1 MGVHAE
7 KCSSADGVIQN
18 STNGGGPNGV
28 MTRSAE
34 EKSASAD
41 GVIAARPNARPKLSR
56 STSGAGTVDL
66 KFSTNSLSR
75 LGHHQPAGANNGGS
89 LHRLIHSSRPSSLN
103 RESSESALSPCVERR
118 LRNSGSGDTDN
129 EQPSDS
135 SPSPPPKPTRAS
147 STATLFRNDSL
158 NAKDLPIENGPL
170 NRVVSY
176 HASGS
181 DSGNGSG
188 DSAQSS
194 AAGDAIDGGG
204 HRGGVIIKNPRY
216 VPNSASS
223 ATLKSYADFDYAAVE
238 KHLLETGPPP
248 LVLGTRYDLDNFSTL
263 LLPSVENKPLDN
275 GALNTFRMM
284 LSETGPRVLANHL
297 TRVDIKLILGEAE
310 CMPDNPLGSTGI
322 ELITLSHGDQFR
334 LDLLERTECIRL
346 LVAVTVL
353 TCNCDEERADTLN
366 KWIQVAVDTKTA
378 LGNLFG
384 FCAIMMGLCMP
395 QVIFN
400 IKQYV
405 TTIKCKYAFNCV
417 DPKAG
422 SSLVHVA
429 STLHRQR
436 F

>member
-1 MGVHAE
+1 
-7 KCSSADGVIQN
+7 
-18 STNGGGPNGV
+18 

-41 GVIAARPNARPKLSR
+41 GVIVARPTSRPKLSR
-56 STSGAGTVDL
+56 STSGAASIDL

-75 LGHHQPAGANNGGS
+75 LGQQQLGANHSGS
-89 LHRLIHSSRPSSLN
+89 LHRLMHRPSSLN

-118 LRNSGSGDTDN
+118 LRNGGN
-129 EQPSDS
+129 AEEPPSDS
-135 SPSPPPKPTRAS
+135 SPSPPPKPMRAS
-147 STATLFRNDSL
+147 STVTLFRNDSM

-194 AAGDAIDGGG
+194 AAGESLEGGPNNG

-223 ATLKSYADFDYAAVE
+223 MTLKSYADLDYASIE
-238 KHLLETGPPP
+238 QCLLETAPP
-248 LVLGTRYDLDNFSTL
+248 LLVPSTRFDLDNFNTL

-297 TRVDIKLILGEAE
+297 TRVDIKLILGDPA
-310 CMPDNPLGSTGI
+310 DGKRSDDPLDCTGI
-322 ELITLSHGDQFR
+322 ELIGLRHGDQFR
-334 LDLLERTECIRL
+334 MDLLERTECIRL

-384 FCAIMMGLCMP
+384 FCAIMLGLCMP
-395 QVIFN
+395 QVRN
-400 IKQYV
+400 YLKKKVLQ
-405 TTIKCKYAFNCV
+405 
-417 DPKAG
+417 
-422 SSLVHVA
+422 
-429 STLHRQR
+429 
-436 F
+436 